1 MNAQP
6 ATALDRVLFE
16 RDISSVT
23 VALTCGVTQQC
34 VSAWRLGRRRPGVQ
48 HAKLLDSAL
57 GIPRHLIRPDLFD
70 APTPKAASKGRAAP
84 KPPPADRKTAI
95 VVSKPAP
102 DPPPRRRGRP
112 RAASSPARGERS
124 AAIATLL

>member
-1 MNAQP
+1 MNAKP
-6 ATALDRVLFE
+6 ATALDRVLLE
-16 RDISSVT
+16 RDISSVS
-23 VALTCGVTQQC
+23 VASTCGVTQQC
-34 VSAWRLGRRRPGVQ
+34 VSAWRLGRRRPGIQ

-70 APTPKAASKGRAAP
+70 PPTPKAASKRAAP

-102 DPPPRRRGRP
+102 DSPPRRRGRP